1 MSATHARVTNSNEFT
16 IEDRYDGV
24 PVVFEPG
31 VAKTIPLEAAA
42 LFFGF
47 RVEDDGTVE
56 FTVDWGYFA
65 RRHGWTNMER
75 LRDEPMNDMVKR
87 VTADSAA
94 KCAKVK
100 VEPIEM
106 RLREVALGEEELP
119 PPREAA
125 DPDQP
130 QSNEAEEPRRARRGN
145 VTVG

>member
-1 MSATHARVTNSNEFT
+1 
-16 IEDRYDGV
+16 
-24 PVVFEPG
+24 
-31 VAKTIPLEAAA
+31 
-42 LFFGF
+42 
-47 RVEDDGTVE
+47 
-56 FTVDWGYFA
+56 
-65 RRHGWTNMER
+65 MER